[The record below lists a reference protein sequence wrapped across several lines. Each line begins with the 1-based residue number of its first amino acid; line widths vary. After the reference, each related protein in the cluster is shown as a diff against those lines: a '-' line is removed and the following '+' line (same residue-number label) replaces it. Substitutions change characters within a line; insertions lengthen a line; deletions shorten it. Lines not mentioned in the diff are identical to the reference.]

1 MFKEGMLA
9 LVGQGFVETLYMT
22 VISTAFAYLIGLPL
36 GLLLVVTDK
45 DGIKPVPWLNAILGA
60 IINVVRSVPFLILF
74 VTIMPFTKLVAGT
87 TIGPKAAIVG
97 LLVAAAPFV
106 ARMVES
112 SLKEVEKGVIEAAQS
127 MGASPFQIMTR
138 VLLPEAKPALLVG
151 SAISI
156 TTILGYSA
164 MAGFVGAGGGMMMLL
179 ILTGVLG
186 YELKTAV
193 GTSVFIMTFTAL
205 TGAVS
210 HFSLGDSPDILVM
223 SLCIIFTFIWAR
235 IAAKIANKSNAKTLN
250 RVVGIVMIVTS
261 IVILAVN
268 YF

>member
-1 MFKEGMLA
+1 MFKDGMLA

-22 VISTAFAYLIGLPL
+22 VISTAFSYLIGLPL

-45 DGIKPVPWLNAILGA
+45 DGIRPIPWLNGILGG

-87 TIGPKAAIVG
+87 TIGSKAAVVG

-164 MAGFVGAGGGMMMLL
+164 MAGFVGAGG
-179 ILTGVLG
+179 LG
-186 YELKTAV
+186 AIATNYGYYRGQTDV
-193 GTSVFIMTFTAL
+193 MYIM
-205 TGAVS
+205 
-210 HFSLGDSPDILVM
+210 
-223 SLCIIFTFIWAR
+223 
-235 IAAKIANKSNAKTLN
+235 
-250 RVVGIVMIVTS
+250 
-261 IVILAVN
+261 VILMVIIVWV
-268 YF
+268 FQELGMRISKKTDRRL